1 MRKFKRF
8 IKRQNQPNTRSNRKR
23 VGIVLIVSSLALFIV
38 CAVRIS
44 YVVLG
49 GQVAG
54 VSLAQR
60 TEALYNGTETIHAN
74 RGQILDRNKNPLVMN
89 SQQFDMYAI
98 LSPDYKDG
106 NTPLYLP
113 QEKFSAAAEIISRH
127 IDSTAEEIEAMLNK
141 GITDDGEILFQVE
154 LGSAAKALNLEQ
166 KTAIEQELAAA
177 NISGIHFTASNSRSY
192 ANGSLAAHLLGYTTN
207 DDGKMIGSAGLEKL
221 YDQILAGTDGKIE
234 YQRNAQGN
242 PVPGTVK
249 ETQEVS
255 DGTDVTTTLSEP
267 LQMQLEQLLNTADAS
282 AQAEN
287 LTGVLMN
294 AKTGDI
300 LAMAQRPTFN
310 PETMDGT
317 DAENFVWRNLFTE
330 EQYEPGSTLKV
341 GTLATAIDAGV
352 FNPNEVIPAG
362 QIKVGDTVIN
372 DHDLGQKGPLTMRQA
387 FSWSS
392 NVGMVELFNKM
403 GAEKWQVAMK
413 QMGFGQ
419 KTNSGLEEAAGTLP
433 TDNIVDLAMSTY
445 GQAISVNQLQILRL
459 YSAIANGGVPVQ
471 PHVVADGNNNS
482 GQDED
487 PFFSAEASQQVL
499 NYMRDVVEDQN
510 YGTAYGLYNL
520 PGHAVSAKTGTA
532 QIPAED
538 GSGYGVGTSE
548 YLYSVALIYP
558 TDEPQYIL
566 YLTMKR
572 PQNYSADSLPNIA
585 NPLMASSMQLGE

>member
-8 IKRQNQPNTRSNRKR
+8 IKRQNQPNTISNRKR
-23 VGIVLIVSSLALFIV
+23 VGIVLILFSVGLFII
-38 CAVRIS
+38 CALRIS
-44 YVVLG
+44 YVVLR

-74 RGQILDRNKNPLVMN
+74 RGQILDRSGNPLVVN

-106 NTPLYLP
+106 DTPLYLP
-113 QEKFSAAAEIISRH
+113 QEKFSAAAEIISHH
-127 IDSTAEEIEAMLNK
+127 IDSSAEEIEVMLNE
-141 GITDDGEILFQVE
+141 GITDSGDILFQVE
-154 LGSAAKALNLEQ
+154 LGKAAKGLNLEQ
-166 KTAIEQELAAA
+166 KTAIEQELATA
-177 NISGIHFTASNSRSY
+177 NISGIHFTASSSRSY
-192 ANGSLAAHLLGYTTN
+192 VNGSLAAHLLGYTTN
-207 DDGKMIGSAGLEKL
+207 EDGKMVGNAGLEKL
-221 YDQILAGTDGKIE
+221 YDQVLAGTDGKIE
-234 YQRNAQGN
+234 YERNAQGN

-249 ETQEVS
+249 ETQKVS
-255 DGTDVTTTLSEP
+255 DGENVTTTLSEP

-287 LTGVLMN
+287 LTGVLMS

-310 PETMDGT
+310 PETMEGT
-317 DAENFVWRNLFTE
+317 EADNFVWRNLFTE

-403 GAEKWQVAMK
+403 GAEKWQAALK

-419 KTNSGLEEAAGTLP
+419 TTNSGLAEAAGTLP
-433 TDNIVDLAMSTY
+433 TDNIVDLAMSAY
-445 GQAISVNQLQILRL
+445 GQAISVNQMQMLRL
-459 YSAIANGGVPVQ
+459 YSAIANDGVPLQ
-471 PHVVADGNNNS
+471 PHVVK
-482 GQDED
+482 DESND
-487 PFFSAEASQQVL
+487 KQTNDRFFSAEASQQVL

-510 YGTAYGLYNL
+510 YGTAYDLYHL
-520 PGHAVSAKTGTA
+520 DGQVVSAKTGTA

-548 YLYSVALIYP
+548 YLYSVALVYP

-572 PQNYSADSLPNIA
+572 PQNYSADILPNIA